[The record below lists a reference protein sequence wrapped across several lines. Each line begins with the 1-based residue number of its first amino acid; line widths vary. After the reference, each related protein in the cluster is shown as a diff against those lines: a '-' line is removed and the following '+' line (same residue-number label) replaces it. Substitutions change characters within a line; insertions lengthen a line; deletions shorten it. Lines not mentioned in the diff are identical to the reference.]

1 MCKMGKNSINEA
13 LEKIEK
19 LKMGVYENNE
29 NAKKE
34 LEHIYNSSE
43 WRSARLNAF
52 EILYR
57 YDQHDRPDKYN
68 YERGKNI
75 ALWSAELYSKIKDL
89 DNDLSLAHTENL
101 IKLNELSGSPDGI
114 SSEYIKKVYK
124 KCPSKEARKMAGKA
138 LGYPRP
144 WK

>member
-1 MCKMGKNSINEA
+1 MGKNSINEA

-89 DNDLSLAHTENL
+89 DNDPKNGLQVGEIVFDEVNKQIVVKNGADINHF
-101 IKLNELSGSPDGI
+101 
-114 SSEYIKKVYK
+114 
-124 KCPSKEARKMAGKA
+124 CA
-138 LGYPRP
+138 
-144 WK
+144 